1 MQKFGELICKNKRKI
16 LLIMLILLI
25 PSIIGMKATRIN
37 YDILVYLPEDIET
50 VEGQNILSEEFNM
63 GAFSMILVEDMQT
76 KDILKLE
83 EKIKK
88 VDNVQKVVSMADV
101 LGTSIPTE
109 MLPEEIQQK
118 VYKDNTL

>member
-76 KDILKLE
+76 KDILK
-83 EKIKK
+83 
-88 VDNVQKVVSMADV
+88 
-101 LGTSIPTE
+101 
-109 MLPEEIQQK
+109 
-118 VYKDNTL
+118 

>member
-50 VEGQNILSEEFNM
+50 VEGQNILFEEFNM

-118 VYKDNTL
+118 VYCQS